1 MPLIRRYA
9 DTINGAIT
17 FTGNTLGFADLSTG
31 TYNIGSF
38 ITTDTTEQVPGFPP
52 GSTLDWTKNKS
63 TAVLRLTPNAEV
75 EYAELIWGGSTN
87 AGLSSVL
94 NNPIDFTTPN
104 GIQFISP
111 DPVTSQNGSYYVRSA
126 DVTGLVKAAGD
137 GTYTVGK
144 VPASLTAVGW
154 TLAVIYKDSTLPSRN
169 ITFFVSN
176 TLIQNGA
183 PQSVTLTDFGTPAT
197 GPVNARL
204 LVTAFQGDTGLVG
217 DQLLFGPNSSSL
229 QAVSGPNNPAS
240 NFFATQ
246 INDDNGNLDTSGTAG
261 NLNPVIG
268 GSNGVVRYGLDITN
282 VDASAAMVNSQNQAE
297 ARFTSS
303 GDAYVISGIAIQ
315 IDVDSPKIQMVK
327 TVTRAEAKVRDVL
340 TYTVLVANTNDVEA
354 RNAVWTDIL
363 PPQVQFVP
371 GSITVDGVPQP
382 SADPVT
388 GVNLGTIGLEGP
400 IEITFQAKIVNVPDD
415 EIIENRA
422 SLAYEFESAPG
433 LPIAN
438 GNASSTVAQTKVV
451 VRPPTPCERNQTLI
465 EQSIQQEEQHI
476 RSFQAVE
483 QEKIRVA
490 NESLAAGEITRIEY
504 DHLIYSGNS
513 TLGALQNLQQE
524 LNNKRSS
531 IADLCNGCK

>member
-1 MPLIRRYA
+1 
-9 DTINGAIT
+9 
-17 FTGNTLGFADLSTG
+17 
-31 TYNIGSF
+31 
-38 ITTDTTEQVPGFPP
+38 
-52 GSTLDWTKNKS
+52 
-63 TAVLRLTPNAEV
+63 
-75 EYAELIWGGSTN
+75 
-87 AGLSSVL
+87 
-94 NNPIDFTTPN
+94 
-104 GIQFISP
+104 
-111 DPVTSQNGSYYVRSA
+111 
-126 DVTGLVKAAGD
+126 
-137 GTYTVGK
+137 
-144 VPASLTAVGW
+144 
-154 TLAVIYKDSTLPSRN
+154 
-169 ITFFVSN
+169 
-176 TLIQNGA
+176 
-183 PQSVTLTDFGTPAT
+183 
-197 GPVNARL
+197 
-204 LVTAFQGDTGLVG
+204 
-217 DQLLFGPNSSSL
+217 
-229 QAVSGPNNPAS
+229 
-240 NFFATQ
+240 
-246 INDDNGNLDTSGTAG
+246 
-261 NLNPVIG
+261 
-268 GSNGVVRYGLDITN
+268 
-282 VDASAAMVNSQNQAE
+282 
-297 ARFTSS
+297 
-303 GDAYVISGIAIQ
+303 
-315 IDVDSPKIQMVK
+315 MVK

-490 NESLAAGEITRIEY
+490 NESLAAGEITSIED